1 MTSYLAIFTLATK
14 QVPPSTKATMPKKP
28 FHQTPAKQ
36 SENTTGL
43 LEKQY
48 NALVSQGHIQY
59 EPAQIKALNHLQ
71 TLLDNLTT
79 AVKYEQ
85 KSPLH
90 KLFRPPPGNYRSL
103 YLYGNVGRGKSML
116 MDLFYEACPISQ
128 KRRVHF
134 HAFMLEVHA
143 FIHQWRRQH
152 NTDAIS
158 ALAKHI
164 RESELLL
171 CFDEF
176 HVSDIADAMI
186 LMRLFNRLFDLGIV
200 VVITSNCHP
209 IELYHDGLQRE
220 LFLPFIGLLQQK
232 SDVIELVAEQDYRL
246 SHLHALKTTYHYP
259 LDEQAIKFVRNSY
272 NELTH
277 FAPLKPGVVE
287 VLGRKVL
294 LSAVHGNVAL
304 SSFDQLCMHA
314 LGPADYLEIGNRFDI
329 VILADIPKL
338 TIEKGNEAKR
348 FVTLIDALY
357 EHKVKLICTA
367 EVPAQELYTS
377 GEGSFEFER
386 TVSRLIDMQSESY
399 LRIEHVGN

>member
-1 MTSYLAIFTLATK
+1 MLKT
-14 QVPPSTKATMPKKP
+14 P
-28 FHQTPAKQ
+28 FHRTPAEQ
-36 SENTTGL
+36 SDNQPGL

-48 NALVSQGHIQY
+48 NALVAQGHIQY
-59 EPAQIKALNHLQ
+59 EPAQIIALHHLQ
-71 TLLDNLTT
+71 TLLDNLIATDQ
-79 AVKYEQ
+79 YNQ

-90 KLFRPPPGNYRSL
+90 KLFLPSPTNHQSL
-103 YLYGNVGRGKSML
+103 YIYGNVGRGKSML
-116 MDLFYEACPISQ
+116 MDLFFEACPIRQ

-143 FIHQWRRQH
+143 FIHQWRKQH
-152 NTDAIS
+152 NNDAIS

-164 RESELLL
+164 RASELLL

-186 LMRLFNRLFDLGIV
+186 LVRLFRRLFELGIV

-209 IELYHDGLQRE
+209 SELYHDGLQRD
-220 LFLPFIGLLQQK
+220 LFLPFVGLLQEK
-232 SDVIELVAEQDYRL
+232 AKVVELVADQDYRL
-246 SHLHALKTTYHYP
+246 SHLHALKTTYYYP
-259 LDEQAIKFVRNSY
+259 LDQHAKKFIRQSY
-272 NELTH
+272 NELTNY
-277 FAPLKPGVVE
+277 APMKPGSLE
-287 VLGRKVL
+287 VLGRKVV

-304 SSFDQLCMHA
+304 TSFDELCMHA
-314 LGPADYLEIGNRFDI
+314 LGPADYLEIGNRFDV

-338 TIEKGNEAKR
+338 TTEKCNEAKR

-367 EVPAQELYTS
+367 EVPAHELYTA

-386 TVSRLIDMQSESY
+386 TVSRLIDMQSENY
-399 LRIEHVGN
+399 LQIAHVDV

>member
-1 MTSYLAIFTLATK
+1 ML
-14 QVPPSTKATMPKKP
+14 KKP
-28 FHQTPAKQ
+28 FRQTISNPSQAE
-36 SENTTGL
+36 STL
-43 LEKQY
+43 LETQY
-48 NALVSQGHIQY
+48 NTLISQGLIQY
-59 EPAQIKALNHLQ
+59 EPAQITTLHHLQ
-71 TLLDNLTT
+71 TLLDNLLIT
-79 AVKYEQ
+79 ANYHQ

-90 KLFRPPPGNYRSL
+90 KFFRPKPAKFQSL
-103 YLYGNVGRGKSML
+103 YIFGDVGRGKSML
-116 MDLFYEACPISQ
+116 MDLFYEACPIRQ

-143 FIHQWRRQH
+143 FVHQWRRQN
-152 NTDAIS
+152 NTDAIA

-176 HVSDIADAMI
+176 HVTDIADAMI
-186 LMRLFNRLFDLGIV
+186 LVRLFRRLFELGIV

-209 IELYHDGLQRE
+209 NELYHDGLQRD
-220 LFLPFIGLLQQK
+220 LFLPFVGLLQEK
-232 SDVIELVAEQDYRL
+232 AKVIELVADRDYRL
-246 SHLHALKTTYHYP
+246 SHLHALKTTYYYP
-259 LDEQAIKFVRNSY
+259 LDDQAAGFIRQSY

-277 FAPLKPGVVE
+277 FAPLKPGFLE
-287 VLGRKVL
+287 VLGRKVV

-304 SSFDQLCMHA
+304 SSFDELCMHA

-329 VILADIPKL
+329 VILAGIPKM
-338 TIEKGNEAKR
+338 TREKCNEAKR

-399 LRIEHVGN
+399 LRIEHVGD

>member
-1 MTSYLAIFTLATK
+1 M
-14 QVPPSTKATMPKKP
+14 
-28 FHQTPAKQ
+28 
-36 SENTTGL
+36 
-43 LEKQY
+43 EKQY
-48 NALVSQGHIQY
+48 NTLVAQNHIQH
-59 EPAQIKALNHLQ
+59 EKNQLTALKHLQ
-71 TLLDNLTT
+71 TLLDNLVA
-79 AVKYEQ
+79 AVGYEQ
-85 KSPLH
+85 KSALH
-90 KLFRPPPGNYRSL
+90 KLFLTRPGAYKSL
-103 YLYGNVGRGKSML
+103 YLFGNVGRGKSML
-116 MDLFYEACPISQ
+116 MDLFFDACPFPQ

-143 FIHQWRRQH
+143 FIHQWRRQN

-186 LMRLFNRLFDLGIV
+186 LVRLFKRLFDLGIV

-209 IELYHDGLQRE
+209 NELYHDGLQRE
-220 LFLPFIGLLQQK
+220 LFLPFVSLLQEK
-232 SDVIELVAEQDYRL
+232 ADVMELVADQDYRL
-246 SHLHALKTTYHYP
+246 CHLHALKTTYYYP
-259 LDEQAIKFVRNSY
+259 LDQQAAKFVRQSY
-272 NELTH
+272 NELTN
-277 FAPLKPGVVE
+277 FAPLKPDVVE
-287 VLGRKVL
+287 VLGRKVV

-304 SSFDQLCMHA
+304 TSFDELCMHA
-314 LGPADYLEIGNRFDI
+314 LGPADYLEIGRRFDI

-338 TIEKGNEAKR
+338 TVEKCNEAKR

-367 EVPAQELYTS
+367 EVPAQELYTD

-399 LRIEHVGN
+399 LHIEHADS

>member
-1 MTSYLAIFTLATK
+1 ML
-14 QVPPSTKATMPKKP
+14 KKP
-28 FHQTPAKQ
+28 SRQTISNLSQ
-36 SENTTGL
+36 VETGL

-48 NALVSQGHIQY
+48 NDLVAQGHIQH
-59 EPAQIKALNHLQ
+59 EPAQITALHYLQ
-71 TLLDNLTT
+71 TLLDNLLTN
-79 AVKYEQ
+79 VEYNQ

-90 KLFRPPPGNYRSL
+90 KLFLPKPANFQSL
-103 YLYGNVGRGKSML
+103 YIFGNVGRGKSML
-116 MDLFYEACPISQ
+116 MDLFFDACPISQ

-143 FIHQWRRQH
+143 FIHQWRKQN

-186 LMRLFNRLFDLGIV
+186 LMRLFTRLFDLGIV

-209 IELYHDGLQRE
+209 NALYHNGLQRE

-232 SDVIELVAEQDYRL
+232 ADVIDLVAKQDYRL
-246 SHLHALKTTYHYP
+246 SHLHALKTTYYYP
-259 LDEQAIKFVRNSY
+259 LDEQAAKFIRQSY
-272 NELTH
+272 NELTN
-277 FAPLKPGVVE
+277 FAPLKPGILE
-287 VLGRKVL
+287 VLGRKVM
-294 LSAVHGNVAL
+294 LSAVHGNVTL
-304 SSFDQLCMHA
+304 TSFDELCMQA

-329 VILADIPKL
+329 VVLAGIPKL
-338 TIEKGNEAKR
+338 TIEKCNEAKR

-367 EVPAQELYTS
+367 EVPAQELYTD

-399 LRIEHVGN
+399 LHIEHDSR

>member
-1 MTSYLAIFTLATK
+1 ML
-14 QVPPSTKATMPKKP
+14 KKP
-28 FHQTPAKQ
+28 SRQTTSNLSQAK
-36 SENTTGL
+36 TRL

-48 NALVSQGHIQY
+48 NDLVAQGHIQY
-59 EPAQIKALNHLQ
+59 ESAQITALKHLQ
-71 TLLDNLTT
+71 NLLDNVL
-79 AVKYEQ
+79 ANFEYEK
-85 KSPLH
+85 KSTLH
-90 KLFRPPPGNYRSL
+90 KLFLPKPANFKSL
-103 YLYGNVGRGKSML
+103 YIFGNVGRGKSML
-116 MDLFYEACPISQ
+116 MDLFYEACPIRQ

-186 LMRLFNRLFDLGIV
+186 LVRLFRRLFESGIV

-209 IELYHDGLQRE
+209 NELYHDGLQRE
-220 LFLPFIGLLQQK
+220 LFLPFVGLLQEK
-232 SDVIELVAEQDYRL
+232 AKVIELVADQDYRL
-246 SHLHALKTTYHYP
+246 SHLHALKTTYYHP
-259 LDEQAIKFVRNSY
+259 LGQQAAEFIRQSY
-272 NELTH
+272 NELTNY
-277 FAPLKPGVVE
+277 APMKPGTLE
-287 VLGRKVL
+287 VLGRKVV
-294 LSAVHGNVAL
+294 LSAVHGNIAL
-304 SSFDQLCMHA
+304 TSFDELCMHA

-338 TIEKGNEAKR
+338 TTEKCNEAKR

-399 LRIEHVGN
+399 LRIGHVGN

>member
-1 MTSYLAIFTLATK
+1 MLKKTSQRTL
-14 QVPPSTKATMPKKP
+14 VEPS
-28 FHQTPAKQ
+28 Q
-36 SENTTGL
+36 NTSLL

-48 NALVSQGHIQY
+48 NDLVAQGHIQY
-59 EPAQIKALNHLQ
+59 EPAQITALHHLQ
-71 TLLDNLTT
+71 TLLDNLI
-79 AVKYEQ
+79 AADAYNQ
-85 KSPLH
+85 KPLLH
-90 KLFRPPPGNYRSL
+90 KLFIPKPANFQSL
-103 YLYGNVGRGKSML
+103 YIFGNVGRGKSML
-116 MDLFYEACPISQ
+116 MDLFFDACSIRQ

-143 FIHQWRRQH
+143 FVHQWRRQN
-152 NTDAIS
+152 NTDAIA

-186 LMRLFNRLFDLGIV
+186 LVRLFRRLFELGIV

-209 IELYHDGLQRE
+209 NELYHDGLQRD
-220 LFLPFIGLLQQK
+220 LFLPFVGLLQEK
-232 SDVIELVAEQDYRL
+232 AKVIELVADQDYRL
-246 SHLHALKTTYHYP
+246 SHLHALKTIYYYP
-259 LDEQAIKFVRNSY
+259 LDERAADFIRQSY
-272 NELTH
+272 NELTN
-277 FAPLKPGVVE
+277 FAPLKPGFLE
-287 VLGRKVL
+287 VLGRKVM
-294 LSAVHGNVAL
+294 LSAVHGNVVL
-304 SSFDQLCMHA
+304 TSFDELCMHA

-338 TIEKGNEAKR
+338 TREKCNEAKR

-386 TVSRLIDMQSESY
+386 TASRLIDMQSESY
-399 LRIEHVGN
+399 LRIEHVED

>member
-1 MTSYLAIFTLATK
+1 
-14 QVPPSTKATMPKKP
+14 MPKKP
-28 FHQTPAKQ
+28 PHHTP
-36 SENTTGL
+36 SYTSPGI

-48 NALVSQGHIQY
+48 NTLVAQGHIQY

-85 KSPLH
+85 KSPFH
-90 KLFRPPPGNYRSL
+90 KLFQAPPSSYRSL

-116 MDLFYEACPISQ
+116 MDLFYEACPIRQ

-158 ALAKHI
+158 ALARHI
-164 RESELLL
+164 RKSELLL

-220 LFLPFIGLLQQK
+220 LFLPFVRLLQQK
-232 SDVIELVAEQDYRL
+232 ADVIELIADQDYRL
-246 SHLHALKTTYHYP
+246 SHLHSLKTAYYYP
-259 LDEQAIKFVRNSY
+259 LGEQATKFVLQSY
-272 NELTH
+272 NELTN
-277 FAPLKPGVVE
+277 FAPLKPGIVE

-294 LSAVHGNVAL
+294 LSAIHGNVAL
-304 SSFDQLCMHA
+304 SSFDELCMHA

-338 TIEKGNEAKR
+338 AIEKCNEAKR

-367 EVPAQELYTS
+367 EVPAQELYTD

-399 LRIEHVGN
+399 LRIEHVGD

>member
-1 MTSYLAIFTLATK
+1 LLSLPLAGKHAPPLA
-14 QVPPSTKATMPKKP
+14 KATMPEII
-28 FHQTPAKQ
+28 FQQTITKLSQDNP
-36 SENTTGL
+36 GL

-48 NALVSQGHIQY
+48 NGLVAQGHIQH
-59 EPAQIKALNHLQ
+59 ESMQITALHHLQ
-71 TLLDNLTT
+71 TLLDNLLAT
-79 AVKYEQ
+79 VEYKQ
-85 KSPLH
+85 KSTLH
-90 KLFRPPPGNYRSL
+90 KLILPKPANYQSL
-103 YLYGNVGRGKSML
+103 YIYGNVGRGKSML
-116 MDLFYEACPISQ
+116 MDLFFEACPIRQ

-143 FIHQWRRQH
+143 FIHQWRRQN

-186 LMRLFNRLFDLGIV
+186 LVRLFRRLFELGIV

-209 IELYHDGLQRE
+209 NELYHDGLQRE
-220 LFLPFIGLLQQK
+220 LFLPFVGLLQEK
-232 SDVIELVAEQDYRL
+232 AKVIELVANRDYRL
-246 SHLHALKTTYHYP
+246 SHLHALKNTYYYP
-259 LDEQAIKFVRNSY
+259 LDEQAANFIRQSY

-287 VLGRKVL
+287 VLGRKVV

-304 SSFDQLCMHA
+304 TSFDELCMHA

-338 TIEKGNEAKR
+338 TNEKCNEAKR

-399 LRIEHVGN
+399 LHIEHVGD

>member
-1 MTSYLAIFTLATK
+1 MLKKRFQRTSID
-14 QVPPSTKATMPKKP
+14 
-28 FHQTPAKQ
+28 H
-36 SENTTGL
+36 SENAPAL

-48 NALVSQGHIQY
+48 NALVTQNHIQY
-59 EPAQIKALNHLQ
+59 DPAQITALHHLQ
-71 TLLDNLTT
+71 TLLDNLI
-79 AVKYEQ
+79 AIDEYKQ
-85 KSPLH
+85 KSTLH
-90 KLFRPPPGNYRSL
+90 KLLRPKPANHQSL
-103 YLYGNVGRGKSML
+103 YIYGNVGRGKSML
-116 MDLFYEACPISQ
+116 LDLFFDACPISQ

-143 FIHQWRRQH
+143 FIHQWRRQN

-209 IELYHDGLQRE
+209 NELYHNGLQRE
-220 LFLPFIGLLQQK
+220 LFLPFVRLLQQK
-232 SDVIELVAEQDYRL
+232 ADVIELVAKQDYRL
-246 SHLHALKTTYHYP
+246 SHLHALKTTYYYP
-259 LDEQAIKFVRNSY
+259 LDEQAAKFVRQSY
-272 NELTH
+272 NELTN

-287 VLGRKVL
+287 VLGRKVA
-294 LSAVHGNVAL
+294 LSAVHGNIAL
-304 SSFDQLCMHA
+304 TSFDELCMHA

-338 TIEKGNEAKR
+338 TTEKCNEAKR

-367 EVPAQELYTS
+367 QVPAQELYTD

-399 LRIEHVGN
+399 LHIEHAGR

>member
-1 MTSYLAIFTLATK
+1 MPEITFQQTITK
-14 QVPPSTKATMPKKP
+14 LSQDNP
-28 FHQTPAKQ
+28 
-36 SENTTGL
+36 GL

-48 NALVSQGHIQY
+48 NGLVAQGHIQH
-59 EPAQIKALNHLQ
+59 ESMQITALHHLQ
-71 TLLDNLTT
+71 TLLDNLLAT
-79 AVKYEQ
+79 VEYKQ
-85 KSPLH
+85 KSTLH
-90 KLFRPPPGNYRSL
+90 KLILPRPVNYQSL
-103 YLYGNVGRGKSML
+103 YIYGNVGRGKSML
-116 MDLFYEACPISQ
+116 MDLFFEACPIRQ

-143 FIHQWRRQH
+143 FIHQWRRQN

-164 RESELLL
+164 RASELLL

-186 LMRLFNRLFDLGIV
+186 LVRLFRRLFELGIV

-209 IELYHDGLQRE
+209 NELYHDGLQRE
-220 LFLPFIGLLQQK
+220 LFLPFVRLLQEK
-232 SDVIELVAEQDYRL
+232 AEVIELVANRDYRL
-246 SHLHALKTTYHYP
+246 SHLHALKSTYYYP
-259 LDEQAIKFVRNSY
+259 LDEQAANFIRQSY
-272 NELTH
+272 NELTN

-287 VLGRKVL
+287 VLGRKVA

-304 SSFDQLCMHA
+304 TSFDELCMHA

-338 TIEKGNEAKR
+338 TKEKCNEAKR

-399 LRIEHVGN
+399 LHIEHVGD

>member
-1 MTSYLAIFTLATK
+1 MHEITFQQTITK
-14 QVPPSTKATMPKKP
+14 LSQDNP
-28 FHQTPAKQ
+28 
-36 SENTTGL
+36 GL

-48 NALVSQGHIQY
+48 NGLVAQGHIQH
-59 EPAQIKALNHLQ
+59 ESMQITALHHLQ
-71 TLLDNLTT
+71 TLLDNLLAT
-79 AVKYEQ
+79 VEYEQ
-85 KSPLH
+85 KSTLH
-90 KLFRPPPGNYRSL
+90 KLILPRPANYQSL
-103 YLYGNVGRGKSML
+103 YIYGNVGRGKSML
-116 MDLFYEACPISQ
+116 MDLFFEACPIRQ

-143 FIHQWRRQH
+143 FIHQWRRQN

-164 RESELLL
+164 RASELLL

-186 LMRLFNRLFDLGIV
+186 LVRLFRKLFELGIV

-209 IELYHDGLQRE
+209 NELYHDGLQRE
-220 LFLPFIGLLQQK
+220 LFLPFVELLQEK
-232 SDVIELVAEQDYRL
+232 AKVIELVAAQDYRL
-246 SHLHALKTTYHYP
+246 SHLHALKSTYYYP
-259 LDEQAIKFVRNSY
+259 LDEQAANFIQQSY
-272 NELTH
+272 NELTN
-277 FAPLKPGVVE
+277 FAQLKPGVVE
-287 VLGRKVL
+287 VLGRKVV

-304 SSFDQLCMHA
+304 TSFDELCMHA

-338 TIEKGNEAKR
+338 TIEKCNEAKR

-377 GEGSFEFER
+377 GEGLFEFER

-399 LRIEHVGN
+399 LHIEHAGG

>member
-1 MTSYLAIFTLATK
+1 LVSVPLAGKHAPPLAKVTMHEITFQQTITK
-14 QVPPSTKATMPKKP
+14 LSQDNP
-28 FHQTPAKQ
+28 
-36 SENTTGL
+36 GL

-48 NALVSQGHIQY
+48 NGLVAQGHIQH
-59 EPAQIKALNHLQ
+59 ESMQITALHHLQ
-71 TLLDNLTT
+71 TLLDNLLAT
-79 AVKYEQ
+79 VEYEQ
-85 KSPLH
+85 KSTLH
-90 KLFRPPPGNYRSL
+90 KLILPRPANYQSL
-103 YLYGNVGRGKSML
+103 YIYGNVGRGKSML
-116 MDLFYEACPISQ
+116 MDLFFEACPIRQ

-143 FIHQWRRQH
+143 FIHQWRRQN

-164 RESELLL
+164 RASELLL

-186 LMRLFNRLFDLGIV
+186 LVRLFRKLFELGIV

-209 IELYHDGLQRE
+209 NELYHDGLQRE
-220 LFLPFIGLLQQK
+220 LFLPFVELLQEK
-232 SDVIELVAEQDYRL
+232 AKVIELVAAQDYRL
-246 SHLHALKTTYHYP
+246 SHLHALKSTYYYP
-259 LDEQAIKFVRNSY
+259 LDEQAANFIQQSY
-272 NELTH
+272 NELTN
-277 FAPLKPGVVE
+277 FAQLKPGVVE
-287 VLGRKVL
+287 VLGRKVV

-304 SSFDQLCMHA
+304 TSFDELCMHA

-338 TIEKGNEAKR
+338 TIEKCNEAKR

-377 GEGSFEFER
+377 GEGLFEFER

-399 LRIEHVGN
+399 LHIEHAGG

>member
-1 MTSYLAIFTLATK
+1 MPEITFQQTITK
-14 QVPPSTKATMPKKP
+14 LSQDNP
-28 FHQTPAKQ
+28 
-36 SENTTGL
+36 GL

-48 NALVSQGHIQY
+48 NGLVAQGHIQH
-59 EPAQIKALNHLQ
+59 ESMQITALHHLQ
-71 TLLDNLTT
+71 TLLDNLLATIE
-79 AVKYEQ
+79 YEQ
-85 KSPLH
+85 KSTLH
-90 KLFRPPPGNYRSL
+90 KLILPRPANYQSL
-103 YLYGNVGRGKSML
+103 YIYGNVGRGKSML
-116 MDLFYEACPISQ
+116 MDLFFEACPIRQ

-134 HAFMLEVHA
+134 HAFMQEVHA
-143 FIHQWRRQH
+143 FIHQWRRKN

-186 LMRLFNRLFDLGIV
+186 LVRLFRRLFELGIV

-209 IELYHDGLQRE
+209 NELYHDGLQRE
-220 LFLPFIGLLQQK
+220 LFLPFVGLLQEK
-232 SDVIELVAEQDYRL
+232 AKVIELVANRDYRL
-246 SHLHALKTTYHYP
+246 SHLHALKSTYYYP
-259 LDEQAIKFVRNSY
+259 LDEQAANFIRQSY
-272 NELTH
+272 NELTN

-287 VLGRKVL
+287 VLGRKVV

-304 SSFDQLCMHA
+304 TSFDELCMHA

-338 TIEKGNEAKR
+338 TNEKCNEAKR

-399 LRIEHVGN
+399 LHIEHASR

>member
-1 MTSYLAIFTLATK
+1 ML
-14 QVPPSTKATMPKKP
+14 KKP
-28 FHQTPAKQ
+28 SRQTTSNLSQA
-36 SENTTGL
+36 ETRL

-48 NALVSQGHIQY
+48 NDLVAQGHIQY
-59 EPAQIKALNHLQ
+59 ESAQITALKHLQ
-71 TLLDNLTT
+71 NLLDNVL
-79 AVKYEQ
+79 ANFEYEK
-85 KSPLH
+85 KSTLH
-90 KLFRPPPGNYRSL
+90 KLFLPKPANFKSL
-103 YLYGNVGRGKSML
+103 YIFGNVGRGKSML
-116 MDLFYEACPISQ
+116 MDLFYEACPIRQ

-186 LMRLFNRLFDLGIV
+186 LVRLFRRLFESGIV

-209 IELYHDGLQRE
+209 NELYHDGLQRE
-220 LFLPFIGLLQQK
+220 LFLPFVGLLQEK
-232 SDVIELVAEQDYRL
+232 AKVIELVADQDYRL
-246 SHLHALKTTYHYP
+246 SHLHALKTTYYHP
-259 LDEQAIKFVRNSY
+259 LGQQAAEFIRQSY
-272 NELTH
+272 NELTNY
-277 FAPLKPGVVE
+277 APMKPGTLE
-287 VLGRKVL
+287 VLGRKVV
-294 LSAVHGNVAL
+294 LSAVHGNIAL
-304 SSFDQLCMHA
+304 TSFDELCMHA

-338 TIEKGNEAKR
+338 TTEKCNEAKR

-399 LRIEHVGN
+399 LRIGHVGN

>member
-1 MTSYLAIFTLATK
+1 ML
-14 QVPPSTKATMPKKP
+14 KKP
-28 FHQTPAKQ
+28 SRQTISNQ
-36 SENTTGL
+36 SQAETGL

-48 NALVSQGHIQY
+48 NDLAAQGRIQY
-59 EPAQIKALNHLQ
+59 EPAQITALNRLQ
-71 TLLDNLTT
+71 NLLDNLLKN
-79 AVKYEQ
+79 VEYEK
-85 KSPLH
+85 KSTLH
-90 KLFRPPPGNYRSL
+90 KLFSPKPANFKSL
-103 YLYGNVGRGKSML
+103 YIFGNVGRGKSML

-176 HVSDIADAMI
+176 HVTDIADAMI
-186 LMRLFNRLFDLGIV
+186 LVRLFNRLFDLGIV

-209 IELYHDGLQRE
+209 NELYHDGLQRD
-220 LFLPFIGLLQQK
+220 LFLPFVGLLKQK
-232 SDVIELVAEQDYRL
+232 ADVIELVAEQDYRL
-246 SHLHALKTTYHYP
+246 SHLHALKTTYYYP
-259 LDEQAIKFVRNSY
+259 LDGLSAAFIRQSY
-272 NELTH
+272 DELTN
-277 FAPLKPGVVE
+277 FAPLKPGILE
-287 VLGRKVL
+287 VLGRKVV

-304 SSFDQLCMHA
+304 TSFEELCMHA
-314 LGPADYLEIGNRFDI
+314 LGPADYLEIGRRFDI
-329 VILADIPKL
+329 VILAGIPKM
-338 TIEKGNEAKR
+338 TNEKCNEAKR

-367 EVPAQELYTS
+367 EVPAQELYVN
-377 GEGSFEFER
+377 GEGAFEFER
-386 TVSRLIDMQSESY
+386 TVSRLIEMQSEDY
-399 LRIEHVGN
+399 LRIEHADS

>member
-1 MTSYLAIFTLATK
+1 
-14 QVPPSTKATMPKKP
+14 MPKKLSL
-28 FHQTPAKQ
+28 HTPVEQ
-36 SENTTGL
+36 SVSTPGL

-48 NALVSQGHIQY
+48 NALVAQGHIQY
-59 EPAQIKALNHLQ
+59 EPAQITALHHLQ
-71 TLLDNLTT
+71 TLLDNLI
-79 AVKYEQ
+79 AADEYKQ
-85 KSPLH
+85 KSTLH
-90 KLFRPPPGNYRSL
+90 KLILPKPANYQSL
-103 YLYGNVGRGKSML
+103 YIYGNVGRGKSML
-116 MDLFYEACPISQ
+116 MDLFYEACPIRQ

-143 FIHQWRRQH
+143 FIHQWRRKN

-186 LMRLFNRLFDLGIV
+186 LVRLFRRLFELGIV

-209 IELYHDGLQRE
+209 NELYHDGLQRE
-220 LFLPFIGLLQQK
+220 LFLPFVGLLQEK
-232 SDVIELVAEQDYRL
+232 AKVIELVADQDYRL
-246 SHLHALKTTYHYP
+246 SHLHALKTTYYYP
-259 LDEQAIKFVRNSY
+259 LDEQAAEFIRQSY
-272 NELTH
+272 NELTN
-277 FAPLKPGVVE
+277 FAPLKSGVVE
-287 VLGRKVL
+287 VLGRKVV

-304 SSFDQLCMHA
+304 TSFDELCMHA

-338 TIEKGNEAKR
+338 TNEKCNEAKR

-399 LRIEHVGN
+399 LHIEHVGD

>member
-1 MTSYLAIFTLATK
+1 MSKKTPHHTAAEQSDTR
-14 QVPPSTKATMPKKP
+14 PSI
-28 FHQTPAKQ
+28 
-36 SENTTGL
+36 

-48 NALVSQGHIQY
+48 NTLVAQGRIQH
-59 EPAQIKALNHLQ
+59 EPAQITALNHLQ
-71 TLLDNLTT
+71 ILLDNLTAT
-79 AVKYEQ
+79 VKYQQ
-85 KSPLH
+85 KSRLH
-90 KLFRPPPGNYRSL
+90 KLFLSPPAAYQSL
-103 YLYGNVGRGKSML
+103 YIYGNVGRGKSML
-116 MDLFYEACPISQ
+116 MDLFFDACPISQ

-164 RESELLL
+164 RTSELLL

-209 IELYHDGLQRE
+209 DELYHDGLQRE
-220 LFLPFIGLLQQK
+220 LFLPFVRLLQQQA
-232 SDVIELVAEQDYRL
+232 DVIELVAKQDYRL

-259 LDEQAIKFVRNSY
+259 LDAQAAKFVRQSY
-272 NELTH
+272 NEMTN
-277 FAPLKPGVVE
+277 FAPLKPGVLD
-287 VLGRKVL
+287 VLGRKVV

-304 SSFDQLCMHA
+304 SSFDELCMHA
-314 LGPADYLEIGNRFDI
+314 LGPADYLEIGKRFDI
-329 VILADIPKL
+329 VILAAIPKL
-338 TIEKGNEAKR
+338 TIEKCNEAKR

-367 EVPAQELYTS
+367 EVPAQELYID

-399 LRIEHVGN
+399 LHIEHVGN

>member
-1 MTSYLAIFTLATK
+1 MTRCLNVYTYT
-14 QVPPSTKATMPKKP
+14 QATMLKKP
-28 FHQTPAKQ
+28 VPEHQP
-36 SENTTGL
+36 GL

-48 NALVSQGHIQY
+48 NALVTQAHIQH
-59 EPAQIKALNHLQ
+59 EPAQIIALQHLQ
-71 TLLDNLTT
+71 TLLDNLLA
-79 AVKYEQ
+79 AVEYDQ
-85 KSPLH
+85 KSILH
-90 KLFRPPPGNYRSL
+90 KLFLPRPGNYQSL
-103 YLYGNVGRGKSML
+103 YLFGNVGRGKSML
-116 MDLFYEACPISQ
+116 MDLFFDACPIPQ

-143 FIHQWRRQH
+143 FIHQWRKYN

-186 LMRLFNRLFDLGIV
+186 LVRLFIRLFDLGIV

-209 IELYHDGLQRE
+209 NELYYDGLQRE
-220 LFLPFIGLLQQK
+220 LFLPFVKLLQQK
-232 SDVIELVAEQDYRL
+232 ADVIELVADQDYRL

-259 LDEQAIKFVRNSY
+259 LDEQAAKFVRQSY
-272 NELTH
+272 NEFTN
-277 FAPLKPGVVE
+277 FAPLKPGVLE
-287 VLGRKVL
+287 VLGRKVV
-294 LSAVHGNVAL
+294 LSAAHGNVAL
-304 SSFDQLCMHA
+304 TAFDELCMHP
-314 LGPADYLEIGNRFDI
+314 LGPADYLEIGRRFDI

-338 TIEKGNEAKR
+338 TIEKCNEAKR

-367 EVPAQELYTS
+367 EVPAQELYTD

-386 TVSRLIDMQSESY
+386 TVSRLIDMQSENY
-399 LRIEHVGN
+399 LHIEHADS